1 MYDITDYMDY
11 VERRLEELAK
21 MSDEELRMY
30 LSEVSE
36 EETMRAL
43 GYTKKEGK

>member
-1 MYDITDYMDY
+1 MYNIPDYMDY
-11 VERRLEELAK
+11 VERRLKELAK
-21 MSDEELRMY
+21 MSDEELRSY
-30 LSEVSE
+30 LSDVSE